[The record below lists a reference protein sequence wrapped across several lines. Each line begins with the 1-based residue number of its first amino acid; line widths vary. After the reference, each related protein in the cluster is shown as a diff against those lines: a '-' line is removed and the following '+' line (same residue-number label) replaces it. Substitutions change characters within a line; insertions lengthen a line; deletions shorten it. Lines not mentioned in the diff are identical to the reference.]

1 MNPTLRYFLSLTL
14 KLASNQLHTSRQLEM
29 PSQSQQCKETAEFL
43 SKIILAQRLCHM
55 EIKVFGSSFTTVM
68 PASAQLLLLSMTQ
81 T

>member
-14 KLASNQLHTSRQLEM
+14 KLVSNQLHTSRQLEM
-29 PSQSQQCKETAEFL
+29 PSQSQQCKGTAEFL